1 MYLFNARTTWH
12 QQWRLP
18 IAATTFLL
26 RSQWLSVKTTAGE
39 LNDIIWDHVC
49 LNFWCSGR
57 SQRPVRML
65 ELCWW
70 FAMCSGINSLLSSY
84 NMYVVLFR
92 YFPPVVK
99 IKELIESGIIGKVIL
114 I

>member
-1 MYLFNARTTWH
+1 
-12 QQWRLP
+12 
-18 IAATTFLL
+18 
-26 RSQWLSVKTTAGE
+26 
-39 LNDIIWDHVC
+39 
-49 LNFWCSGR
+49 
-57 SQRPVRML
+57 
-65 ELCWW
+65 
-70 FAMCSGINSLLSSY
+70 MCSGTNSLLSSY